1 MEIETKC
8 FPDWVS
14 TRRLKPGQ
22 KQKNLFFSKFV
33 MQTGY
38 LTLHI
43 FLRLSTLEK
52 TISPLLYNVYKLFL
66 SRKMFS

>member
-1 MEIETKC
+1 MEAMEIETKC

-38 LTLHI
+38 LTLHT
-43 FLRLSTLEK
+43 F
-52 TISPLLYNVYKLFL
+52 
-66 SRKMFS
+66 